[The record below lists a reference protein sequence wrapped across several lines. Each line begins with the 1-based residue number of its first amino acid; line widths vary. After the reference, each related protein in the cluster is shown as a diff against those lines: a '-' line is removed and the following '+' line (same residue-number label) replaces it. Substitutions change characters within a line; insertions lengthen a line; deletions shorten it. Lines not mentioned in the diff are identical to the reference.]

1 MLTSRVVMKMN
12 ECFGCGFYDCDLGC
26 SCTDDWLCP
35 LNPEPELSEF
45 EKSQE
50 ELEEREKE
58 RNKKE

>member
-1 MLTSRVVMKMN
+1 MKMN